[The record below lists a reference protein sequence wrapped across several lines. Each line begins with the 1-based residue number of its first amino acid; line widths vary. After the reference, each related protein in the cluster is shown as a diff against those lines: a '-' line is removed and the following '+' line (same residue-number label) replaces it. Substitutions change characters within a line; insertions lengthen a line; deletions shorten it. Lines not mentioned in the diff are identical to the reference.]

1 MMRMVFILGYSVIS
15 ATITI
20 IRTKK
25 IDILMNHI
33 AEKDWRRII
42 KMKMEDYYTEDEIAH
57 MCWYYGQY
65 SQNLTYN
72 QRAILVEKYENMIDD
87 KIKQIEKKRS

>member
-1 MMRMVFILGYSVIS
+1 
-15 ATITI
+15 
-20 IRTKK
+20 
-25 IDILMNHI
+25 MNHI

-65 SQNLTYN
+65 SDNLTYN

-87 KIKQIEKKRS
+87 KLKEIEKKRS

>member
-1 MMRMVFILGYSVIS
+1 
-15 ATITI
+15 
-20 IRTKK
+20 
-25 IDILMNHI
+25 MNHI
-33 AEKDWRRII
+33 AEKDWRKII

-65 SQNLTYN
+65 SDNLTYN

-87 KIKQIEKKRS
+87 KIKEIEKKRS

>member
-1 MMRMVFILGYSVIS
+1 
-15 ATITI
+15 
-20 IRTKK
+20 
-25 IDILMNHI
+25 MNHI

>member
-1 MMRMVFILGYSVIS
+1 MKV
-15 ATITI
+15 
-20 IRTKK
+20 
-25 IDILMNHI
+25 I
-33 AEKDWRRII
+33 AEKDWKEII
-42 KMKMEDYYTEDEIAH
+42 NMKMEDYYTEDEIAH

-65 SQNLTYN
+65 SDNLTYN